1 MSTVAADAGAF
12 SGSAAEA
19 GGLGR
24 GVDQGLRVVLALWA
38 AASVLPVGMWV
49 GIADW
54 PYYWETWR
62 FWLASLGLAGLA
74 TGLVLVLSHGGAA
87 AALRTLLARV
97 VRMPARLFLAGVGV
111 LALVEGLG
119 VALWCFARNPQ
130 AIDGWVQFFQARI
143 FLSGH
148 ATAPAPPSLAHFGT
162 LHMLVTEHGWFSHF
176 PPVHSALLALGMALG
191 AAWLVTPLLGGLLP
205 VAVYHLGRRTGD
217 ERIAR
222 TAAVLTLLS
231 PFVVGME
238 ASAMNHVPAAL
249 CIVVGLWTLPDVARG
264 RLRAAAVLGLAT
276 GLCLGIRPL
285 DAIVLA
291 AVGAGAVLAALRA
304 RAWNVALV
312 TAAAGLAAA
321 LPTFA
326 FNVATTGHALRFAY
340 VELWGPGLEL
350 GFHATPWG
358 EALTPARALGL
369 TALDAHQ
376 MNVFLLEWPLPVAVL
391 VACGVWL
398 TRGTLDAGLRASAAY
413 LALLVLALFLYF
425 HRDTLYGP
433 RLLFS
438 AVPAVVVL
446 TAAGLVRL
454 TDVRRR
460 LGWRDV
466 AVGDAALVF
475 VLVTGTLAATLLVPT
490 RVASFSTI
498 GTSVALHPDED
509 AARAGIRHAVVVL
522 REGWGPRLIARLWDL
537 GVPMRDSS
545 RLYRAFNAC
554 ELETRLG
561 DAERAGRRGPALLA
575 DLEAAAPTADPGITA
590 PDVVPD
596 RLIRLPSNR
605 QLSPACVAEIERDR
619 QGTMQF
625 PAYLHLNAPTLDGDV
640 VWARD
645 LGDRNTTLQ
654 RLYPDRPLYRYELS
668 AETGRTTFV
677 RLAEP
682 ISR

>member
-1 MSTVAADAGAF
+1 MSTVAADARAF
-12 SGSAAEA
+12 PGSAARV
-19 GGLGR
+19 GLGR
-24 GVDQGLRVVLALWA
+24 TLDQALRVFLALWA
-38 AASVLPVGMWV
+38 AASILPVGTWV

-62 FWLASLGLAGLA
+62 FWLASLVLAGLA
-74 TGLVLVLSHGGAA
+74 TGLVLVLSHGAA
-87 AALRTLLARV
+87 ASALRALLARV
-97 VRMPARLFLAGVGV
+97 AATPARVFLAVVAV
-111 LALVEGLG
+111 LAIGEGVG
-119 VALWCFARNPQ
+119 VALWCFARDPQ
-130 AIDGWVQFFQARI
+130 AIDGWIQFFQARI
-143 FLSGH
+143 FLSGR

-191 AAWLVTPLLGGLLP
+191 AAWLVTPLAGGLLP

-217 ERIAR
+217 ERVAR
-222 TAAVLTLLS
+222 TAAALTLLS

-249 CIVVGLWTLPDVARG
+249 CVALGLWTLPDVARG
-264 RLRAAAVLGLAT
+264 QVRAAAVLGAAT
-276 GLCLGIRPL
+276 GLCLGLRPL
-285 DAIVLA
+285 DATVLA
-291 AVGAGAVLAALRA
+291 AIGAGAVLAALRA
-304 RAWNVALV
+304 RAVAVPLA

-321 LPTFA
+321 LPTFL
-326 FNVATTGHALRFAY
+326 FNVATTGHPLRFAY
-340 VELWGPGLEL
+340 VELWGSGLEL
-350 GFHATPWG
+350 GFHPTPWG

-391 VACGVWL
+391 AACGLWL
-398 TRGTLDAGLRASAAY
+398 ARGTLDAGRRASAGY
-413 LALLVLALFLYF
+413 LAGLVLGLFLYF

-438 AVPAVVVL
+438 AVPAVLVL

-454 TDVRRR
+454 ADVRRR

-466 AVGDAALVF
+466 TAGDAALVF
-475 VLVTGTLAATLLVPT
+475 LVAVGALAATLLVPT

-509 AARAGIRHAVVVL
+509 AARAGIRHAVVVM
-522 REGWGPRLIARLWDL
+522 REGWGPRLIARMWDL

-554 ELETRLG
+554 ELETRVT
-561 DAERAGRRGPALLA
+561 DAERTGTRGPAFVA
-575 DLEAAAPTADPGITA
+575 ALEAAAPTADPGIPA

-596 RLIRLPSNR
+596 RLIRLPSNH
-605 QLSPACVAEIERDR
+605 QLSPACIAEIERDR

-625 PAYLHLNAPTLDGDV
+625 PAYLYLNTPTLDGDV

-668 AETGRTTFV
+668 AETGHTTFE

-682 ISR
+682 GSR